1 MSDSTIEDT
10 LKLLETGKGN
20 PDRLKQIIESFQK
33 RSMISMQDRKY
44 VDALVEQ
51 YLTPRHR
58 QMTNKIKKLDKQQ
71 TDFPR
76 IRKTTESSFKI
87 TEVNVTTRD
96 PYIKPSID
104 RRLSKDISNSCS
116 KCGSKILDGC
126 TFCTNCGTQ
135 IKSGSSSRKEELAS
149 SSRKEELASSSRKEE
164 LASSSRKE
172 ELASSSRKEE
182 LASRE
187 PTIEEKFIEHVEK
200 DRSNTK
206 KSSNVKIT
214 GIIIGV
220 IAVIIIGGGVAYVGS
235 SSDLFS
241 SNTEIEERITCQDN
255 IQLVSTTKIPNFPS
269 LGKDLDYYQ
278 DRYQNEP
285 KYKEWFDKNFPGQTV
300 KQVLVP
306 QLGDKETKVP
316 GFPDPEKDL
325 QHYLDRY
332 DNEPKYKEWFDK
344 NFPGQTVREA
354 VC

>member
-1 MSDSTIEDT
+1 MSDSTIDDA
-10 LKLLETGKGN
+10 LRLLEIGKGN

-44 VDALVEQ
+44 VEALVEQ

-58 QMTNKIKKLDKQQ
+58 QMTSKMKETKV
-71 TDFPR
+71 PR
-76 IRKTTESSFKI
+76 IRKGIDSSFKI
-87 TEVNVTTRD
+87 TEVKATTRD
-96 PYIKPSID
+96 PYIKPSTD

-116 KCGSKILDGC
+116 KCGSKILEEN
-126 TFCTNCGTQ
+126 TFCTNCGAQTKNASQ
-135 IKSGSSSRKEELAS
+135 PRKEELAS
-149 SSRKEELASSSRKEE
+149 KD
-164 LASSSRKE
+164 
-172 ELASSSRKEE
+172 
-182 LASRE
+182 

-200 DRSNTK
+200 DRSSTK
-206 KSSNVKIT
+206 KSNTTKIA

-220 IAVIIIGGGVAYVGS
+220 IAVIIIGGGVIYAGN

-241 SNTEIEERITCQDN
+241 SDTEIEERITCQDN
-255 IQLVSTTKIPNFPS
+255 IQLVSSTKVPNFPS
-269 LGKDLDYYQ
+269 PGKDLNYYQ
-278 DRYQNEP
+278 NRYDNEQ
-285 KYKEWFDKNFPGQTV
+285 KYKDWFDKNFPGQTV

-306 QLGDKETKVP
+306 EAGDKETKVP

-332 DNEPKYKEWFDK
+332 DNEQKYKDWFDK

>member
-1 MSDSTIEDT
+1 MSDSTIDDA

-58 QMTNKIKKLDKQQ
+58 QMTSRMKETKV
-71 TDFPR
+71 PR
-76 IRKTTESSFKI
+76 IRKSTESSFKI
-87 TEVNVTTRD
+87 TEVKATTEN
-96 PYIKPSID
+96 PHIKPSTD
-104 RRLSKDISNSCS
+104 RRLSKNILNLCK
-116 KCGSKILDGC
+116 KCGSKILEGN
-126 TFCTNCGTQ
+126 TFCTNCGVQTENVSQ
-135 IKSGSSSRKEELAS
+135 PRKEELAS
-149 SSRKEELASSSRKEE
+149 QPRKEELASQPRKEE
-164 LASSSRKE
+164 LASKD
-172 ELASSSRKEE
+172 
-182 LASRE
+182 
-187 PTIEEKFIEHVEK
+187 PTIEEKFIKHLET
-200 DRSNTK
+200 DRRSAK
-206 KSSNVKIT
+206 KSSNGKLV

-220 IAVIIIGGGVAYVGS
+220 IAVIIIGGGVSYMGS

-241 SNTEIEERITCQDN
+241 TNTQIEERITCDN
-255 IQLVSTTKIPNFPS
+255 NIVLVSSTKIPGFPAPEN
-269 LGKDLDYYQ
+269 DLKYYQ

-300 KQVLVP
+300 KQVLMP
-306 QLGDKETKVP
+306 QVGEKGVKIP

>member
-1 MSDSTIEDT
+1 MSDSTIDDA
-10 LKLLETGKGN
+10 LRLLEVGKGN

-51 YLTPRHR
+51 YLTPRYR
-58 QMTNKIKKLDKQQ
+58 QMTSRMKETKV
-71 TDFPR
+71 PR
-76 IRKTTESSFKI
+76 IRKGTDSSFKI
-87 TEVNVTTRD
+87 TEVKTTPRD
-96 PYIKPSID
+96 PYIKPS
-104 RRLSKDISNSCS
+104 RTREVSQPSEAREVSQPSEAREVSQPK
-116 KCGSKILDGC
+116 
-126 TFCTNCGTQ
+126 
-135 IKSGSSSRKEELAS
+135 KEELAS
-149 SSRKEELASSSRKEE
+149 KES
-164 LASSSRKE
+164 
-172 ELASSSRKEE
+172 
-182 LASRE
+182 
-187 PTIEEKFIEHVEK
+187 TIEEKFIEHIET
-200 DRSNTK
+200 DRSSTK
-206 KSSNVKIT
+206 KSSNGKFV

-220 IAVIIIGGGVAYVGS
+220 IAVIIIVGGAAYIGGNS
-235 SSDLFS
+235 ELFS
-241 SNTEIEERITCQDN
+241 TDTEIKERIMCENN
-255 IQLVSTTKIPNFPS
+255 ILLVSSTKVPGFPAP
-269 LGKDLDYYQ
+269 GNDLKYYQ

-306 QLGDKETKVP
+306 QVGDKEVKIP